1 MSVGVSA
8 AGCSITSY
16 TISIDPAIRA
26 SSWNTV
32 HSVLYGL
39 RVDLYSSLNFRK
51 YVNSVV
57 AGALGAAAAASGA
70 GAGAGVL

>member
-1 MSVGVSA
+1 MSASTSAAVS

-39 RVDLYSSLNFRK
+39 RVALYSSLNLRK
-51 YVNSVV
+51 YVNSGVVVVV
-57 AGALGAAAAASGA
+57 APA
-70 GAGAGVL
+70 GAGAGSGVL

>member
-1 MSVGVSA
+1 M

-32 HSVLYGL
+32 HSVRYGL
-39 RVDLYSSLNFRK
+39 RIDLYSSLNFRK
-51 YVNSVV
+51 YLNSVV
-57 AGALGAAAAASGA
+57 SGAASGAAASGA
-70 GAGAGVL
+70 GAVGVL

>member
-1 MSVGVSA
+1 MVVSA
-8 AGCSITSY
+8 SAFGSITSY

-32 HSVLYGL
+32 HSVRYGL
-39 RVDLYSSLNFRK
+39 RIDLYSSLNFRK

-57 AGALGAAAAASGA
+57 AGALGAL